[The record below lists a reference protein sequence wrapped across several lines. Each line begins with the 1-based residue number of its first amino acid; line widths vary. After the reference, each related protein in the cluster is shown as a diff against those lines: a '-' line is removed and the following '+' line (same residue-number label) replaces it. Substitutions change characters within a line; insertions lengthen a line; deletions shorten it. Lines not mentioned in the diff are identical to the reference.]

1 MNRIFS
7 LHVTSPRYVVRFL
20 LLAGILLIPPLVET
34 DAQENQQQTQDQQ
47 TQDRD
52 GQSPRQTDTQ
62 DIDESELLWD
72 GDNGDAGAGEEGEA
86 GEEPGRLNTFTVW
99 DFLRM
104 ILILGAV
111 IALIYVV
118 FWFIKKKG
126 SPSLQDNDLFSI
138 ISTQAVASNRAIHI
152 VQVGNQYFLVGS
164 GENSVNLISEI
175 EDKET
180 VDEIRLKVS
189 QREPGGKKSFK
200 DMLSGMFGQSSSV
213 RLDGGVSV
221 KTDFLKNQRD
231 RLKRM

>member
-1 MNRIFS
+1 MNRIIS
-7 LHVTSPRYVVRFL
+7 QRAIRLRYILRY
-20 LLAGILLIPPLVET
+20 LLIAGVLLVPPLTESG
-34 DAQENQQQTQDQQ
+34 AQEADRQQQTDSQD
-47 TQDRD
+47 
-52 GQSPRQTDTQ
+52 DTQ
-62 DIDESELLWD
+62 EIDESELLWNGEPGED
-72 GDNGDAGAGEEGEA
+72 GAEAEAGAED
-86 GEEPGRLNTFTVW
+86 EPDRLNTFTVW

-111 IALIYVV
+111 IGLIYLI

-126 SPSLQDNDLFSI
+126 SPSLQNNELFSI
-138 ISTQAVASNRAIHI
+138 LSTQAVASNRAIHL

-175 EDKET
+175 GDKET
-180 VDEIRLKVS
+180 VDEIRMKMS
-189 QREPGGKKSFK
+189 QQEPGNKKSFR

>member
-7 LHVTSPRYVVRFL
+7 LKPVSPGHVVRCL
-20 LLAGILLIPPLVET
+20 LVIGILLVPPLVEPG
-34 DAQENQQQTQDQQ
+34 AQET
-47 TQDRD
+47 
-52 GQSPRQTDTQ
+52 GQQTDTQ
-62 DIDESELLWD
+62 DTTQNDTQEIDESELLW
-72 GDNGDAGAGEEGEA
+72 NGDPADTGADEAAEGEE
-86 GEEPGRLNTFTVW
+86 EPARLNTFTVW

-111 IALIYVV
+111 IGLIYVI

-138 ISTQAVASNRAIHI
+138 VSTQAVASNRAIHL

-180 VDEIRLKVS
+180 VDEIRLKMS
-189 QREPGGKKSFK
+189 QREPGGKKSFR

>member
-1 MNRIFS
+1 MNRLFS
-7 LHVTSPRYVVRFL
+7 HRAIRPGYILRC
-20 LLAGILLIPPLVET
+20 LLIGGVLLVPPLVEPG
-34 DAQENQQQTQDQQ
+34 AQETEQQQ
-47 TQDRD
+47 
-52 GQSPRQTDTQ
+52 QTDTQ
-62 DIDESELLWD
+62 DDTQEIDESELLW
-72 GDNGDAGAGEEGEA
+72 NGEPGEADAEAGAEA
-86 GEEPGRLNTFTVW
+86 EDEPGRLNTFTVW

-111 IALIYVV
+111 IGLIYLI

-126 SPSLQDNDLFSI
+126 SPSLQNNELFSI
-138 ISTQAVASNRAIHI
+138 LSTQAVASNRAIHL

-175 EDKET
+175 GDKET
-180 VDEIRLKVS
+180 VDEIRLKMS
-189 QREPGGKKSFK
+189 QQEPGKKKSFTE
-200 DMLSGMFGQSSSV
+200 MLSGMFGQSSSV

>member
-7 LHVTSPRYVVRFL
+7 HQATAPRYILRCL
-20 LLAGILLIPPLVET
+20 LLAGVFLVLPLAEPG
-34 DAQENQQQTQDQQ
+34 AQETEEQQTE
-47 TQDRD
+47 TQD
-52 GQSPRQTDTQ
+52 TTQ
-62 DIDESELLWD
+62 EIDESELLWD
-72 GDNGDAGAGEEGEA
+72 GETDDVGAEEDAEE

-111 IALIYVV
+111 IGLIYVV

-138 ISTQAVASNRAIHI
+138 ISTQAVASNRAIHL

-164 GENSVNLISEI
+164 GESSVNLISEI

-180 VDEIRLKVS
+180 VDEIRLRLSK
-189 QREPGGKKSFK
+189 REPGGKKSFK
-200 DMLSGMFGQSSSV
+200 DMLSGMFGQSSNV
-213 RLDGGVSV
+213 RLDGGTSV